1 MKKMNL
7 KAKAYIAMIA
17 MMGAFTL
24 FYGAV
29 HWQSQDLVRL
39 LCYVAIA
46 VAASSL
52 KVSLPG
58 ITGTM
63 SVNFL
68 FILLGI
74 AELSLSET
82 LAVGCSA
89 ILVQCIWNAR
99 MKPLWLQISFNVSS
113 VAIAIFLS
121 YLPAHYLAT
130 HLLHDSLAL
139 LLVVAA
145 CIYFLANTLP
155 VAAVISLTEGKS
167 FRKIW
172 KECYF
177 WSFPYYLVGSA
188 IAGLVTVSS
197 RAIGW
202 RGSLLVLPLMYLVY
216 TFYRLYLARVAP
228 EPDQF
233 AAKSA

>member
-1 MKKMNL
+1 MKKMNW
-7 KAKAYIAMIA
+7 KAKAYIAVIA
-17 MMGAFTL
+17 MLGAFTL
-24 FYGAV
+24 FYGGV
-29 HWQSQDLVRL
+29 HWQSQDLIRL

-46 VAASSL
+46 VTASSL

-99 MKPLWLQISFNVSS
+99 MRPLWLQISFNVSS

-121 YLPAHYLAT
+121 YLPAHYIAR
-130 HLLHDSLAL
+130 S
-139 LLVVAA
+139 
-145 CIYFLANTLP
+145 CKMFLPKAIREHSHVRSPRRIFLG
-155 VAAVISLTEGKS
+155 TEK
-167 FRKIW
+167 
-172 KECYF
+172 
-177 WSFPYYLVGSA
+177 PA
-188 IAGLVTVSS
+188 Q
-197 RAIGW
+197 
-202 RGSLLVLPLMYLVY
+202 
-216 TFYRLYLARVAP
+216 YRRN
-228 EPDQF
+228 
-233 AAKSA
+233 AKN

>member
-68 FILLGI
+68 FILLGVVELGLGETMVI
-74 AELSLSET
+74 AWAAT
-82 LAVGCSA
+82 
-89 ILVQCIWNAR
+89 IFQC
-99 MKPLWLQISFNVSS
+99 
-113 VAIAIFLS
+113 
-121 YLPAHYLAT
+121 
-130 HLLHDSLAL
+130 
-139 LLVVAA
+139 
-145 CIYFLANTLP
+145 
-155 VAAVISLTEGKS
+155 
-167 FRKIW
+167 
-172 KECYF
+172 F
-177 WSFPYYLVGSA
+177 WRS
-188 IAGLVTVSS
+188 
-197 RAIGW
+197 
-202 RGSLLVLPLMYLVY
+202 
-216 TFYRLYLARVAP
+216 
-228 EPDQF
+228 
-233 AAKSA
+233 K